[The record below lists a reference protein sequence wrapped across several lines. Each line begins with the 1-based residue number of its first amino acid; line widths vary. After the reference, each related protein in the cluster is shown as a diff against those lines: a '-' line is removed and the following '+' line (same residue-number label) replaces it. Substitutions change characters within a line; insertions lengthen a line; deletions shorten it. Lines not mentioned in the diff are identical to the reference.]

1 MRCLEGILDGHRW
14 LEAELLAKGEEG
26 SEPSMVTGT
35 VEQVAVPGGLK
46 RSCLRR
52 FQVGIQ
58 GFSRFCCCCVFFS
71 KLLLFYHVSWFVHVC
86 SWIFTR
92 CFHGFSSGFEVL
104 NLHFLAC
111 VHGIAVHCIRSAD
124 ARGEV
129 RRLLLKLLQV
139 LNESRGSFHLSDRFL
154 VWLGTFATGDLG
166 PNSWY

>member
-1 MRCLEGILDGHRW
+1 MRSLEGILDGHRW

-58 GFSRFCCCCVFFS
+58 GLSMFFLLIIMFHGLFMFVLGFSHVFFMD
-71 KLLLFYHVSWFVHVC
+71 
-86 SWIFTR
+86 
-92 CFHGFSSGFEVL
+92 FHGFSSGFEV
-104 NLHFLAC
+104 FIFISKPVFMGC
-111 VHGIAVHCIRSAD
+111 CCIRSTD